1 MNSRYVTV
9 CVQDT
14 ARLYVLAQ
22 RGREIA
28 DQAGC
33 SLKVLLFMSLARRC
47 DEQAEL
53 LEYTFQCARQM
64 DAEMSAFYTDE
75 PLERLM
81 KDHSECLIVHG
92 EEKLTGEIRRR
103 MPDRKL
109 VVLE

>member
-1 MNSRYVTV
+1 MNCRYVTV

-14 ARLYVLAQ
+14 ACLYSLAQ
-22 RGREIA
+22 LGREIA

-33 SLKVLLFMSLARRC
+33 SLKVLLFVSLAKRC
-47 DEQAEL
+47 EEKAEL

-75 PLERLM
+75 PMEKLM
-81 KDHSECLIVHG
+81 KDRSECLIMHG

-103 MPDRKL
+103 MPDRRL

>member
-14 ARLYVLAQ
+14 ARLYALVQ

-28 DQAGC
+28 DRAGC
-33 SLKVLLFMSLARRC
+33 SLKVLLFVSLAGRC
-47 DEQAEL
+47 EEQAEL

-64 DAEMSAFYTDE
+64 NAEMSAFYTDE
-75 PLERLM
+75 PMEKLM
-81 KDHSECLIVHG
+81 KDRSECLIVHG
-92 EEKLTGEIRRR
+92 GETLTGEILRR
-103 MPDRKL
+103 MPDRNL